1 MRKTIISTIT
11 KNNRENSDSLEI
23 NESNDSKL

>member
-11 KNNRENSDSLEI
+11 KNNRENSDNLEI